1 MKVAKTLPHDK
12 RAEDAVIGSVILEP
26 ELLQDVV
33 DKLSAEDFYQPLH
46 KDIFKAFT
54 KLSKASTALDDVTL
68 TNAYCGKLTNE
79 VLATKLLD
87 IAQINP
93 VPQNWGDYADIL
105 KEVRRKRNIIQRLSD
120 WQNRLWEKDDTSTS
134 VTGEAMDFFTD
145 SEESGGEPYL
155 ESSSCFSGLWED
167 TKKRS
172 LPEWEETDVFT
183 SGIKALDQR
192 TGGVRLGCM
201 DVIAARPSV
210 GKTSLGLGIMYHLAH
225 IRGMKTLILSLEL
238 PQRVLSRKLLSMGMN
253 YPYRKLERPKN
264 ISATDMINIKRW
276 CDKLGSLPILVNDY
290 DRKPDAL
297 SFAIRKASRQGV
309 QCVMLDYLNLVDVD
323 QKAPLHQSLGNF
335 AQLLASLAKSL
346 NIYILCMAQLNR
358 GIDQR
363 QEHQPVLADLK
374 STSDIEQS
382 ASIVSFVHRPTF
394 YNPDL
399 VDEDDDIEECEL
411 IVAKNRY
418 GETGKVPVEFVKSCT
433 LFRDRMGLNKSPM
446 HKDEEIF

>member
-1 MKVAKTLPHDK
+1 MKTAKTLPHDK
-12 RAEDAVIGSVILEP
+12 RAEDAVIVAVVLEP
-26 ELLQDVV
+26 EILQDVV

-46 KDIFKAFT
+46 KDLFKSFE
-54 KLSKASTALDDVTL
+54 KLAKASTALDDVTL
-68 TNAYCGKLTNE
+68 MNAYGGKLTSE
-79 VLATKLLD
+79 VLASKLLD
-87 IAQINP
+87 IAQNCP

-105 KEVRRKRNIIQRLSD
+105 KETRRRRNIIQRLSD
-120 WQNRLWEKDDTSTS
+120 WQQRLWESDDTSTS

-145 SEESGGEPYL
+145 SDESVGEPYL
-155 ESSSCFSGLWED
+155 DSSSCFRGLWED

-172 LPEWEETDVFT
+172 LPDWQESDVFT
-183 SGIKALDQR
+183 SGIKSLDQK

-210 GKTSLGLGIMYHLAH
+210 GKTSLGLGVMYHLAH
-225 IRGMKTLILSLEL
+225 VRNLKTLILSLEL
-238 PQRVLSRKLLSMGMN
+238 PQRVLSRKLLSMGME
-253 YPYRKLERPKN
+253 YPYRNLERPKN
-264 ISATDMINIKRW
+264 IATKDMMNIERW
-276 CDKLGSLPILVNDY
+276 CNKLGSLPILINDH

-297 SFAIRKASRQGV
+297 SFAIRKAARQGV

-358 GIDQR
+358 GIDAR

-382 ASIVSFVHRPTF
+382 ASIVSFVHRPSF

-399 VDEDDDIEECEL
+399 VDENDDIEECEL
-411 IVAKNRY
+411 IIAKNRY

-433 LFRDRMGLNKSPM
+433 LFRDRLNLNQAPPIT
-446 HKDEEIF
+446 DEEIF